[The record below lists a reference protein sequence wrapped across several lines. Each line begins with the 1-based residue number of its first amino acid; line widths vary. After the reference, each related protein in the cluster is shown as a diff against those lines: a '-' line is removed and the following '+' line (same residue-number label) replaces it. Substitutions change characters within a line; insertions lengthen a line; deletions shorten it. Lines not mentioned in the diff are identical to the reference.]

1 MESSKSDSESPD
13 QAEFRGDNKCAQCM
27 QVLYLQ
33 SEQVNGIH
41 NLEDIH
47 IQSSTSTA
55 TVPTVDHFFRVEW
68 TAAFPLWTL
77 NLAQR
82 DTVHGA
88 RWRSVAVFSVI
99 YSCTGTVLYSR
110 ILLASTAWGAH
121 LQLYRYRTSRMRAP
135 AWIWSLYLWSQIT
148 VLVPPYEYDRI
159 LQLYQLSCTSSA

>member
-55 TVPTVDHFFRVEW
+55 TV
-68 TAAFPLWTL
+68 
-77 NLAQR
+77 
-82 DTVHGA
+82 
-88 RWRSVAVFSVI
+88 
-99 YSCTGTVLYSR
+99 
-110 ILLASTAWGAH
+110 
-121 LQLYRYRTSRMRAP
+121 LYRYSTGRILVVKYM
-135 AWIWSLYLWSQIT
+135 YN
-148 VLVPPYEYDRI
+148 VLVVKYM
-159 LQLYQLSCTSSA
+159 

>member
-55 TVPTVDHFFRVEW
+55 TVHVLNCMDTLVFITIVMWKDNRVESI
-68 TAAFPLWTL
+68 
-77 NLAQR
+77 N
-82 DTVHGA
+82 
-88 RWRSVAVFSVI
+88 
-99 YSCTGTVLYSR
+99 
-110 ILLASTAWGAH
+110 
-121 LQLYRYRTSRMRAP
+121 
-135 AWIWSLYLWSQIT
+135 
-148 VLVPPYEYDRI
+148 PPNTD
-159 LQLYQLSCTSSA
+159 

>member
-55 TVPTVDHFFRVEW
+55 TILSIV
-68 TAAFPLWTL
+68 A
-77 NLAQR
+77 
-82 DTVHGA
+82 
-88 RWRSVAVFSVI
+88 SV
-99 YSCTGTVLYSR
+99 
-110 ILLASTAWGAH
+110 
-121 LQLYRYRTSRMRAP
+121 
-135 AWIWSLYLWSQIT
+135 
-148 VLVPPYEYDRI
+148 
-159 LQLYQLSCTSSA
+159 LSCRQVSEKSERSADSWILRSYAFVGSSHRALHLVLHSSAPHACVSGRFMLQSHGRRREPFLDGSWRKMATPLAREVSARAA

>member
-55 TVPTVDHFFRVEW
+55 AVHVHGVHLTVD
-68 TAAFPLWTL
+68 
-77 NLAQR
+77 
-82 DTVHGA
+82 A
-88 RWRSVAVFSVI
+88 RMAMDF
-99 YSCTGTVLYSR
+99 
-110 ILLASTAWGAH
+110 
-121 LQLYRYRTSRMRAP
+121 
-135 AWIWSLYLWSQIT
+135 
-148 VLVPPYEYDRI
+148 
-159 LQLYQLSCTSSA
+159 

>member
-55 TVPTVDHFFRVEW
+55 AVH
-68 TAAFPLWTL
+68 TAYT
-77 NLAQR
+77 
-82 DTVHGA
+82 
-88 RWRSVAVFSVI
+88 WRA
-99 YSCTGTVLYSR
+99 
-110 ILLASTAWGAH
+110 ILLCIVHVVLLDLVLSI
-121 LQLYRYRTSRMRAP
+121 QL
-135 AWIWSLYLWSQIT
+135 
-148 VLVPPYEYDRI
+148 
-159 LQLYQLSCTSSA
+159 

>member
-55 TVPTVDHFFRVEW
+55 PVSEVDSDRR
-68 TAAFPLWTL
+68 AARASRAWPLPGS
-77 NLAQR
+77 
-82 DTVHGA
+82 GA
-88 RWRSVAVFSVI
+88 RARASGSGQRAQQAARRIMSHGRVTIFGALTRSQPARIQHRIHASIGKFHACSHA
-99 YSCTGTVLYSR
+99 CMTGC
-110 ILLASTAWGAH
+110 LAGW
-121 LQLYRYRTSRMRAP
+121 YM
-135 AWIWSLYLWSQIT
+135 
-148 VLVPPYEYDRI
+148 
-159 LQLYQLSCTSSA
+159 